1 MASRPVFYVNEKND
15 FCQKNV
21 NFKWNPG
28 FAEVQL
34 QKNIAAI
41 HSSFLKEY
49 SNLKILEV
57 SSAATDY
64 VAIKASAFNIS
75 VQTTRGLF
83 TVEQAFQAGK
93 VFKNAGVQNY
103 LLKYSSLDA
112 KKVISSIN
120 EKDQLVAFEEFGNKF
135 PLEPKTY
142 FYNWI
147 YLKALNQKQNK
158 LIRNKILQ
166 YDAFTDIYFNPK
178 KSFSCQAQ
186 ACSIYVS
193 LYRKNK
199 LKEALSSKKK
209 FLQIVY
215 GI

>member
-1 MASRPVFYVNEKND
+1 MANRPVFYVNEKNN
-15 FCQKNV
+15 FCQTNV

-41 HSSFLKEY
+41 HSSFLKEH
-49 SNLKILEV
+49 SKLKILEV
-57 SSAATDY
+57 SSATTDSI
-64 VAIKASAFNIS
+64 AIKASAFNML
-75 VQTTRGLF
+75 VQTSQGLF

-93 VFKNAGVQNY
+93 VFKNSGVQNY

-112 KKVISSIN
+112 KKIISSIN
-120 EKDQLVAFEEFGNKF
+120 KKDQLISFEEFGNKF

-199 LKEALSSKKK
+199 LKEALNSKKK
-209 FLQIVY
+209 FLKIVY